1 MKKYFIVALCL
12 VFTVLPGFSQP
23 LNQKIQF
30 NRQDSLRGS
39 LNAERDGWDVDFYTI
54 DVTPDFINRTIAGRT
69 VIGFKITKP
78 FSVMQ
83 LDLQEPMEITSI
95 TWRKKKLSYK
105 REGNAWHV
113 QFPEQLKNGRNETI
127 VVFFSGKPR
136 VAVRPPWD
144 GGWIF
149 QKDNLGRPWMSV
161 ACQGLGASVWYPCK
175 DHQSDEPDHGATINI
190 TVPDTLVAVANGK
203 LTSKRSNSP
212 GTMTYRWKV
221 ANPINN
227 YNIIPYIGK
236 YVHWGETFNGEK
248 GKLNCDYWVLDY
260 NLKKRKNNLSKFLKC
275 LRVLNIGL
283 APTLFMKMDI
293 NWLNLRILEWSI
305 KVPWRM
311 EMVFKMDIRGRDLQ
325 WHGLGNEMGFYYYT

>member
-1 MKKYFIVALCL
+1 MKKYFIVSVCL
-12 VFTVLPGFSQP
+12 AFAVSSGFSQP
-23 LNQKIQF
+23 LNQKTQF
-30 NRQDSLRGS
+30 TRQDSLRGS

-54 DVTPDFINRTIAGRT
+54 DVTPDYLNKSIAGRT
-69 VIGFKITKP
+69 VIGFKTVKD
-78 FSVMQ
+78 FSIMQ

-105 REGNAWHV
+105 REGNAFHV
-113 QFPEQLKNGRNETI
+113 QFPEQLKNGRKETI
-127 VVFFSGKPR
+127 VVFFSGNPR

-175 DHQSDEPDHGATINI
+175 DHQSDEPDHGATINV

-203 LTSKRSNSP
+203 MTSRNRIVVE
-212 GTMTYRWKV
+212 TMTYRWTV

-227 YNIIPYIGK
+227 YNIVPYIRQIRS
-236 YVHWGETFNGEK
+236 WEETFNGEK

-260 NLKKRKNNLSKFLKC
+260 ELEKRRSSLSKFPKC
-275 LRVLNIGL
+275 
-283 APTLFMKMDI
+283 
-293 NWLNLRILEWSI
+293 
-305 KVPWRM
+305 
-311 EMVFKMDIRGRDLQ
+311 
-325 WHGLGNEMGFYYYT
+325 